1 MMRVKKFAAALL
13 ALAVAAGMAMPASAA
28 GRVTSFENGFADGWG
43 KENPESVIEAD
54 AEEKAIRIDGKTG
67 AQLLFEPETPM
78 DIGMKKNQY
87 MKVRIKGDPSIYR
100 FVAYYIVEA
109 DTPDAVFGP
118 TLRLKKDLTV
128 KADEYT
134 DIIMDM
140 YYQGEGYGAQWDGQ
154 LRKFRLDIHNE
165 AGTTAEGE
173 IFIQYIGFFDTEA
186 EAKAYPDETTEPPP
200 PTEPEESSEPTA
212 PESSAANTTPPTSK
226 PTTKPT
232 AGAGTSNTASAP
244 VSDANGDSEGMNP
257 LPIVLIVVG
266 VVILA
271 GGITAFI
278 LLKKRGGPKDDGPE
292 PQDSADGGQEP
303 PEDASV

>member
-28 GRVTSFENGFADGWG
+28 GRVISFENGFADGWG

-232 AGAGTSNTASAP
+232 ARSGHVEYGQRAGFRCRRGFRRHEPAA
-244 VSDANGDSEGMNP
+244 DRADCGGCGDSGRRHH
-257 LPIVLIVVG
+257 G
-266 VVILA
+266 VYPA
-271 GGITAFI
+271 EKARRS
-278 LLKKRGGPKDDGPE
+278 KR
-292 PQDSADGGQEP
+292 
-303 PEDASV
+303 